1 MATYYLVDFENVHD
15 TGLRGIDELSY
26 EDCVFIFY
34 TAYANR
40 VGLDML
46 EGIQAGLRVIK
57 TPTGDQSL
65 DRHLISYLGY
75 LLGQESNPETRYQI
89 ISKDNGYRSIVTFW
103 NSWFDVEGKVKQ
115 RPCIGCQSGI
125 TAAAPYIMSD
135 GSVLTEQGI
144 ELRRTIIR
152 YFHYRGEKSLNGYS
166 KMSVPDLCSYLSG
179 MPCYD
184 DEKKRSGKKPMA
196 FLMENLKDILTIR
209 REQSTDVV
217 YLVRDDEYWEMLDP
231 VPPQESD
238 ELADDAL
245 ANEPDDDAR
254 PDIAPET
261 EEASLDE
268 TMTATDEA
276 VTQETANEA
285 PEEAPEDELL
295 KPMQNVIVQS
305 FETDAEKDA
314 SGKRRVRAS
323 LLRDRLDKIEKYRRE
338 QSHSGQKPL
347 DYLAK
352 AMEGLAVIR
361 IEKGRSWAYL
371 VADLLQP
378 EPDPQKDGQESQA
391 VTPAPDNA
399 VISEAPAAPAIA
411 VEQMGLTERSVF
423 ERLSSAGERPEIAAT
438 IAGIASIAA
447 LMEQPKVEFHS
458 RLWKLFG
465 PKLGTRYYRE
475 TMEVAEDCF

>member
-1 MATYYLVDFENVHD
+1 MATYYLVDFENVND

-89 ISKDNGYRSIVTFW
+89 ISQDNGYRSIVTFW

-217 YLVRDDEYWEMLDP
+217 YLIRDDEYWEMLDP
-231 VPPQESD
+231 MPYQESH
-238 ELADDAL
+238 EPLDDA
-245 ANEPDDDAR
+245 PDTDMQ
-254 PDIAPET
+254 PDIVPET
-261 EEASLDE
+261 EEASIEE
-268 TMTATDEA
+268 TMT
-276 VTQETANEA
+276 V
-285 PEEAPEDELL
+285 PEEAETQEIANEVPEEVSEDDLL
-295 KPMQNVIVQS
+295 KPMQSVILQS

-314 SGKRRVRAS
+314 SRKRRVRAS

-371 VADLLQP
+371 VADVQP
-378 EPDPQKDGQESQA
+378 EPDPQKDGQESQELTPTLDGA
-391 VTPAPDNA
+391 VT
-399 VISEAPAAPAIA
+399 SEASAVPAIA
-411 VEQMGLTERSVF
+411 VENMSPMERTIF
-423 ERLSSAGERPEIAAT
+423 ERLSATGKDPETAAAIAA
-438 IAGIASIAA
+438 AA
-447 LMEQPKVEFHS
+447 FAATLLEQPKAEFHS
-458 RLWKLFG
+458 RLWQLFG
-465 PKLGTRYYRE
+465 QKLGTRYYRE
-475 TMEVAEDCF
+475 TMEVGEECFV

>member
-46 EGIQAGLRVIK
+46 EGIQAGLRVIR

-238 ELADDAL
+238 ELADDAP
-245 ANEPDDDAR
+245 ANEPDDDAQS
-254 PDIAPET
+254 DIAPET
-261 EEASLDE
+261 EEASPDE

-276 VTQETANEA
+276 ETSETANEA
-285 PEEAPEDELL
+285 PEEAPEDDLV
-295 KPMQNVIVQS
+295 KPMQSVILQS

-314 SGKRRVRAS
+314 SGKRRMRAS

-361 IEKGRSWAYL
+361 IEKGRSWVYL
-371 VADLLQP
+371 VADVQP
-378 EPDPQKDGQESQA
+378 EPDPQDDGQESQES
-391 VTPAPDNA
+391 TPAPDDA
-399 VISEAPAAPAIA
+399 ETSGAPAAPAIA
-411 VEQMGLTERSVF
+411 VENMSPMERTIY
-423 ERLSSAGERPEIAAT
+423 ERLSTTGKDPETAAT
-438 IAGIASIAA
+438 IAAAAFAST
-447 LMEQPKVEFHS
+447 LLEQPKAEFHS
-458 RLWKLFG
+458 RLWQLFG
-465 PKLGTRYYRE
+465 QKLGTRYYRE
-475 TMEVAEDCF
+475 TMEVGEDCF